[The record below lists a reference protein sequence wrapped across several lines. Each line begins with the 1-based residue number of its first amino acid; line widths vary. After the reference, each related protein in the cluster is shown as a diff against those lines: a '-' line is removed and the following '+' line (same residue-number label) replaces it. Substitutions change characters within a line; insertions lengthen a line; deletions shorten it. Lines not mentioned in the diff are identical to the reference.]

1 MTKYFELTVQTGE
14 VLKFLGVRY
23 VQSDYC
29 ITLDQADYTFAMLEH
44 YFGMNVDTIKTVKT
58 PMRYDSDFEKE
69 LYNALPLPPTALK
82 HYTIKYKGA
91 FRYWIGKLMFLST
104 QTRFDIG
111 FAVQRLSEYNNGP
124 TQPAFESVVRILRYL
139 AGDILRPLTYPKRKL
154 EGQDRITWFATP
166 TEQYDLTVNNTPT
179 LFFDAE
185 FAKDMSSRHSYFCN
199 IITVYNVIVLF
210 KVKKTSSIMLHTTD
224 SEMKG
229 GSSGVRQLLPIR
241 QLFSFNGYKLPSPS
255 QAYTDNSAVHA
266 IIESNRMTPR
276 CRHIDIPIAFL
287 HQEHQQ
293 SYKINLIRTMIMLAD
308 MGTKAN
314 TPQYHKHFKY
324 WSTGVKYL
332 PPSSS
337 SHWSLLQMNLYEMNF
352 GKIIQHMK
360 D

>member
-185 FAKDMSSRHSYFCN
+185 FAKDIASRHS
-199 IITVYNVIVLF
+199 
-210 KVKKTSSIMLHTTD
+210 
-224 SEMKG
+224 
-229 GSSGVRQLLPIR
+229 
-241 QLFSFNGYKLPSPS
+241 
-255 QAYTDNSAVHA
+255 
-266 IIESNRMTPR
+266 
-276 CRHIDIPIAFL
+276 
-287 HQEHQQ
+287 
-293 SYKINLIRTMIMLAD
+293 
-308 MGTKAN
+308 
-314 TPQYHKHFKY
+314 
-324 WSTGVKYL
+324 
-332 PPSSS
+332 
-337 SHWSLLQMNLYEMNF
+337 
-352 GKIIQHMK
+352 
-360 D
+360 